1 MRRRPHKIITR
12 NSEAVSSA
20 PLRVEDSPPTCRL
33 LEGGQTFAQCFL
45 TSVSCGI
52 FQQHLVPAAAA
63 AAD

>member
-12 NSEAVSSA
+12 DGEAVSWA

-33 LEGGQTFAQCFL
+33 LEGGQTFAQRFL
-45 TSVSCGI
+45 TSVSWGI

-63 AAD
+63 AD